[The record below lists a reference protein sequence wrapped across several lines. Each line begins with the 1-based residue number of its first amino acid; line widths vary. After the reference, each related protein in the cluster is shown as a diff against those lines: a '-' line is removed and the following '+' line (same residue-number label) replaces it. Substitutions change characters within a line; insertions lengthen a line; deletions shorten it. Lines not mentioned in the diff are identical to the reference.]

1 MQIVILRLAWP
12 LLSSLSRLLWLAISG
27 MKRMENEMIGQTRG
41 FFRNLFLTIFK
52 IKLRFSYIM
61 TVLKW
66 TDIVIFR
73 VISPPTG
80 VTRSSP
86 LCLFFYAP
94 QAFVWHLNT
103 GSLVHSLN
111 LSRNAR
117 LVLFT
122 VSPMNGV
129 KKRNHTTSS
138 NFRCHNISVYWPL
151 ILVVIVIVISLL
163 WKFRFCGLNKR
174 W

>member
-1 MQIVILRLAWP
+1 MR
-12 LLSSLSRLLWLAISG
+12 WLARQGILLEFCSQRFLKLNCDSHISWP
-27 MKRMENEMIGQTRG
+27 
-41 FFRNLFLTIFK
+41 F
-52 IKLRFSYIM
+52 
-61 TVLKW
+61 
-66 TDIVIFR
+66 IVIFR
-73 VISPPTG
+73 VISLPTG

-94 QAFVWHLNT
+94 QAFVWHLNP

-122 VSPMNGV
+122 VSPINEH
-129 KKRNHTTSS
+129 KKRNPITSP
-138 NFRCHNISVYWPL
+138 NFRCHNLSVYWPP

-163 WKFRFCGLNKR
+163 WKFRFCGLDKR

>member
-1 MQIVILRLAWP
+1 MR
-12 LLSSLSRLLWLAISG
+12 WLARQGDSSG
-27 MKRMENEMIGQTRG
+27 I
-41 FFRNLFLTIFK
+41 LFSTIFK
-52 IKLRFSYIM
+52 IKLRFSYIV
-61 TVLKW
+61 TVHRW
-66 TDIVIFR
+66 ADIVIFR

-94 QAFVWHLNT
+94 QAFVWHLNP

-122 VSPMNGV
+122 VSPINEH
-129 KKRNHTTSS
+129 KKRNPITSP
-138 NFRCHNISVYWPL
+138 NFRCYNLSVYWPP
-151 ILVVIVIVISLL
+151 ILVVIVIVIVISLL
-163 WKFRFCGLNKR
+163 WKFRFCGLDKR

>member
-1 MQIVILRLAWP
+1 MQIVILRLTWP

-61 TVLKW
+61 IVLKW
-66 TDIVIFR
+66 ADIVIFR

-151 ILVVIVIVISLL
+151 ILVVIVISLL

>member
-1 MQIVILRLAWP
+1 MR
-12 LLSSLSRLLWLAISG
+12 WLARQGDSSG
-27 MKRMENEMIGQTRG
+27 I
-41 FFRNLFLTIFK
+41 LFSTIFK

-61 TVLKW
+61 TVHKW
-66 TDIVIFR
+66 ADIVIFR
-73 VISPPTG
+73 VISPPTD

-94 QAFVWHLNT
+94 QAFVWHLNP

-122 VSPMNGV
+122 VSPINEH
-129 KKRNHTTSS
+129 KKRNPITSP
-138 NFRCHNISVYWPL
+138 NFRCHNLSVYWPP
-151 ILVVIVIVISLL
+151 ILKKIKQLNFRKRRKRRA
-163 WKFRFCGLNKR
+163 WKIYFHAHRTAAFDMRDVSKTPTQIIATKN
-174 W
+174 

>member
-1 MQIVILRLAWP
+1 MR
-12 LLSSLSRLLWLAISG
+12 WLARQGDSSG
-27 MKRMENEMIGQTRG
+27 I
-41 FFRNLFLTIFK
+41 LFSTIFK

-61 TVLKW
+61 TVHKW
-66 TDIVIFR
+66 ADIIIFR

-94 QAFVWHLNT
+94 QAFVWHLNP

-122 VSPMNGV
+122 VSPINEH
-129 KKRNHTTSS
+129 KKRNHITSP
-138 NFRCHNISVYWPL
+138 NFRCHNLSVYWPP

-163 WKFRFCGLNKR
+163 RKFRFCGLNKGGKIVEFSKASEEEGLEDIFSCT
-174 W
+174 